1 MVSMVFVRYF
11 LVAGVAYGIDFGGY
25 IFLLSLEY
33 KPVIANMMIKVVAAI
48 FGFFSHRYF
57 TYSIKERNEIGKHAV
72 RYFGL
77 ALFYTPV
84 SSVVLYGI
92 MMLLP
97 NPVYAKF
104 ISDVLL
110 FLLMYLIT
118 SKFTFTKPDSQLSK
132 NVHVPR
138 RNNQNKRNVRKDKKV
153 NKRHQ
158 DSNKAGLRK

>member
-1 MVSMVFVRYF
+1 MVSMVFVRYI

-25 IFLLSLEY
+25 IFLLHLGY

-84 SSVVLYGI
+84 SSVMLFGI
-92 MMLLP
+92 MKLLP

-110 FLLMYLIT
+110 FLFMYLIT
-118 SKFTFTKPDSQLSK
+118 SKFTFTKPDAQLSN
-132 NVHVPR
+132 NVHGPR
-138 RNNQNKRNVRKDKKV
+138 INIKKNVRKNKKV
-153 NKRHQ
+153 NKRHRYG
-158 DSNKAGLRK
+158 NKVGLRK

>member
-1 MVSMVFVRYF
+1 MVSMVLARYII
-11 LVAGVAYGIDFGGY
+11 VAGVAYGIDFGGF
-25 IFLLSLEY
+25 IVLLKLGYS
-33 KPVIANMMIKVVAAI
+33 PVLANVMIKVAAAI

-77 ALFYTPV
+77 ALLYTPA

-92 MMLLP
+92 MKLLP

-104 ISDVLL
+104 ISDVLF

-118 SKFTFTKPDSQLSK
+118 SKFTFTKLGAQLSM

-138 RNNQNKRNVRKDKKV
+138 RNRQKKD
-153 NKRHQ
+153 
-158 DSNKAGLRK
+158 

>member
-1 MVSMVFVRYF
+1 MVFVRYV

-25 IFLLSLEY
+25 ILLLNIGY

-48 FGFFSHRYF
+48 FGFFTHRYF
-57 TYSIKERNEIGKHAV
+57 TYSIRERNEIGKHAV

-84 SSVVLYGI
+84 SSVVLFGI
-92 MMLLP
+92 MKLLP

-110 FLLMYLIT
+110 FLFMYLIT
-118 SKFTFTKPDSQLSK
+118 SKFTFTKPDTLLSK
-132 NVHVPR
+132 SVSVPKSNSR
-138 RNNQNKRNVRKDKKV
+138 KKRNVTKIKKANRRHRNI
-153 NKRHQ
+153 NK
-158 DSNKAGLRK
+158 KCLRK

>member
-1 MVSMVFVRYF
+1 MVSMVFVRYI

-25 IFLLSLEY
+25 IFLLHLGY

-84 SSVVLYGI
+84 SSVVLFGI
-92 MMLLP
+92 MKLLP

-110 FLLMYLIT
+110 FLFMYLIT
-118 SKFTFTKPDSQLSK
+118 SKLTFTKPDVQLSK
-132 NVHVPR
+132 SESVSK
-138 RNNQNKRNVRKDKKV
+138 RNSRKKRNVAKVKKANRRHRNI
-153 NKRHQ
+153 NK
-158 DSNKAGLRK
+158 KGLRK

>member
-1 MVSMVFVRYF
+1 MVSMVFVRYV

-25 IFLLSLEY
+25 ILLLSFGY

-48 FGFFSHRYF
+48 FGFFTHRYF
-57 TYSIKERNEIGKHAV
+57 TYSIRERNEIGKHAV

-84 SSVVLYGI
+84 SSVVLFGI
-92 MMLLP
+92 MKLLP

-110 FLLMYLIT
+110 FLFMYLIT
-118 SKFTFTKPDSQLSK
+118 SKFTFTKPDTLLSK
-132 NVHVPR
+132 SVSVPKSNSR
-138 RNNQNKRNVRKDKKV
+138 KKRNVTKIKKANRRHRNI
-153 NKRHQ
+153 NK
-158 DSNKAGLRK
+158 KCLRK